1 VKAQAHFDFQSFSD
15 LGLHLGVCGSIAAY
29 KSLDLLRLW
38 KSCGLSV
45 TVTLTDAAERFTP
58 ALNFTALGAA
68 EVYGRMFSG
77 DEGPF
82 AHLAPGADAQAMVIA
97 PATANI
103 LAKIA
108 CGLCDDMLS
117 CQTLSFSGPVVLAP
131 AMNPRMWRATATQ
144 ENWQKLK
151 DRGFICIEPEKGS
164 VACEEE
170 GGGRLARIEEI
181 FLHGLKACLPKDMA
195 QEKVLVTLGATREYW
210 DPVRYWSNPSS
221 GVQGAAVAIAAW
233 LRGAEVTAVCGP
245 GAPWLPADI
254 LRIDVGT
261 AREMH
266 QAATDNWK
274 DRTIGVLTAAV
285 ADFRP
290 GQEGVEKFKKAA
302 ARKGLSIEFVANPDI
317 LRELGAD
324 KGERK
329 LAGFAA
335 ETCDIQ
341 ENTRGKLETKNL
353 DLVVGNLVGPGKGFG
368 TAVNEVLVMDST
380 GRTES
385 WPELPKT
392 EIAWRLWDWI
402 LSL

>member
-1 VKAQAHFDFQSFSD
+1 MKARAHYDFQGFSD

-29 KSLDLLRLW
+29 KALDLLRLW
-38 KSCGLSV
+38 KGCGLKV
-45 TVTLTDAAERFTP
+45 GVTLTDAAERFTP
-58 ALNFTALGAA
+58 ALNFTALGASK
-68 EVYGRMFSG
+68 VHGRMFADQG
-77 DEGPF
+77 DPF
-82 AHLAPGADAQAMVIA
+82 AHLEPGSGAQALVIA

-108 CGLCDDMLS
+108 CGLSDDMLS
-117 CQTLSFSGPVVLAP
+117 CQTLSFKGPVVLAP
-131 AMNPRMWRATATQ
+131 AMNPRMWQAAATR
-144 ENWQKLK
+144 ENWQRLK
-151 DRGFICIEPEKGS
+151 DRGFICIEPESGP

-170 GGGRLARIEEI
+170 GGGRLAAIEEI
-181 FLHGLKACLPKDMA
+181 FLQGFKACLPKDMSE
-195 QEKVLVTLGATREYW
+195 EKLLVTLGPTREYW
-210 DPVRYWSNPSS
+210 DPARYWSNPSS

-245 GAPWLPADI
+245 GAPWLPDGI
-254 LRIDVGT
+254 RRIDVGA

-266 QAATDNWK
+266 QAATGNWK
-274 DRTIGVLTAAV
+274 DRTLGVLTAAV

-290 GQEGVEKFKKAA
+290 RQEGAEKFKKDA
-302 ARKGLSIEFVANPDI
+302 ARKGLSIEFVSNPDI

-329 LAGFAA
+329 LIGFAA
-335 ETCDIQ
+335 ET
-341 ENTRGKLETKNL
+341 ENLHENARGKLESKKL
-353 DLVVGNLVGPGKGFG
+353 DMVVGNLVGAGRGFA
-368 TAVNEVLVMDST
+368 TAVNEVVVIDAV

-392 EIAWRLWDWI
+392 EIAWRLCDWI